1 MDETLIVGI
10 SLYNGEKAYIY
21 KEEAFY
27 GRMVEGST
35 Q

>member
-21 KEEAFY
+21 NKEAYY
-27 GRMVEGST
+27 GRMVESST